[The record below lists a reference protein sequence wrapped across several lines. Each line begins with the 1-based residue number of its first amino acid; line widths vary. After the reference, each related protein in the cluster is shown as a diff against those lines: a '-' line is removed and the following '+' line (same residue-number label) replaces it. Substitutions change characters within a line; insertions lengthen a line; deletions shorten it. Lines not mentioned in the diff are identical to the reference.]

1 MTQQPLDRRRFLA
14 AAAMASAAATAS
26 GTGSSGVTHAASRSS
41 ATPSPKP
48 VGPGDDHRGPC
59 VIASGNGMRT
69 VKTAF
74 DLMGQG
80 ARPVEACVRGVA
92 IVEDDPDDMSVGY
105 GGLPNEDGVIQLDA
119 ACMDGPLHKAGA
131 VACIEDI
138 KNPAAVAL
146 EALRRTDHVLL
157 VGEGAKRFALR
168 MGFEAQDLH
177 TDRSREAWRRWKA
190 NLNPGDKWLDQDEII
205 NFPEPWRQG
214 SSSAAPSGPLP
225 RAPRGRAGER
235 ASSPPP
241 SSFAEGSGPSGH
253 ITLDPFGNLHTY
265 GTIHCSAVNADKDL
279 GCTTTTSGL
288 AWKLPGRVGDS
299 PLIGAGLYCD
309 NGIGS
314 AGATGR
320 GESVIQTLGSFWIV
334 EAMGRGMKPTEACL
348 EACQRIV
355 DRTRE
360 PRMFDDNK
368 RPRFS
373 VTFYAVNK
381 DGAYGSACI
390 LKGGHAA
397 VCIDG
402 EARRLESDFLYE

>member
-1 MTQQPLDRRRFLA
+1 MSNTPPLDRRRFLA
-14 AAAMASAAATAS
+14 AATTAAAAGALPAQAGRALS
-26 GTGSSGVTHAASRSS
+26 PQAAR
-41 ATPSPKP
+41 P
-48 VGPGDDHRGPC
+48 GPGDDHRGPC
-59 VIASGNGMRT
+59 VIASGNGMAT
-69 VKTAF
+69 VALAYE
-74 DLMGQG
+74 LMTKG
-80 ARPVEACVRGVA
+80 ARPVEACVRGVK
-92 IVEDDPDDMSVGY
+92 IVEDDPNDMSVGY
-105 GGLPNEDGVIQLDA
+105 GGLPNEDGVITLDA

-131 VACIEDI
+131 VAHIENI

-146 EALRRTDHVLL
+146 EVLRRTDHVLL
-157 VGEGAKRFALR
+157 VGQGAKTFALR
-168 MGFEAQDLH
+168 MGFKEEDLH
-177 TDRSREAWRRWKA
+177 TERSREAWRRWKA
-190 NLNPGDKWLDQDEII
+190 NLNPGDKWLDQDQII

-214 SSSAAPSGPLP
+214 RTYPPSP
-225 RAPRGRAGER
+225 
-235 ASSPPP
+235 SSPQD
-241 SSFAEGSGPSGH
+241 SGLR
-253 ITLDPFGNLHTY
+253 TQDPFTY
-265 GTIHCSAVNADKDL
+265 GTIHCSATNTTDV

-309 NGIGS
+309 NDIGS

-320 GESVIQTLGSFWIV
+320 GESVIQTLGSFWVV

-360 PRMFDDNK
+360 PRMFDENK

-373 VTFYAVNK
+373 VTFYAVTK

-397 VCIDG
+397 VCVDG
-402 EARRLESDFLYE
+402 EARRLQSEFLCE